1 MKVFLRYLSILVI
14 SSLVAVAGA
23 WASLYY
29 LGYRLGDSKVFKALQ
44 WEPLIVMASIWFV
57 ANLLVVYLLGRRG
70 ASEAAIVSPLLSEAA
85 IADMHSDGER
95 KTKPVKSLKARKEQA
110 NKSQKNSNS
119 ENNNKK
125 ERPEQPGKSKGS
137 IKSEGPAKLKV
148 TPKSDKSR
156 KEKIEQEKNITTA
169 INSKKKPRKKG
180 GEVVTGIIKWFNGQK
195 GYGFITSEEGEEV
208 FVHCRS
214 IKLGGKR
221 QLHTG
226 QQVSFTLL
234 REDKG
239 LKAEEVVILE

>member
-1 MKVFLRYLSILVI
+1 LVV
-14 SSLVAVAGA
+14 SGLVAAAGA

-29 LGYRLGDSKVFKALQ
+29 LAYRLGESNALKALQ
-44 WEPLIVMASIWFV
+44 WEPLAVIASIWFV
-57 ANLLVVYLLGRRG
+57 ANLLVIYLLGRRG
-70 ASEAAIVSPLLSEAA
+70 GVEASVVSPMLSEAA
-85 IADMHSDGER
+85 IADMHSDAEK
-95 KTKPVKSLKARKEQA
+95 KTEPVKSTQPKNVER
-110 NKSQKNSNS
+110 NGKSR
-119 ENNNKK
+119 NNNKK

-137 IKSEGPAKLKV
+137 MKSEGPAK
-148 TPKSDKSR
+148 SDLSHKTGNSR
-156 KEKIEQEKNITTA
+156 KEKIKQEKIRQEKIAQEKNTRTTT
-169 INSKKKPRKKG
+169 NSKKKSQKKN
-180 GEVVTGIIKWFNGQK
+180 GEAVTGIIKWFNGQK